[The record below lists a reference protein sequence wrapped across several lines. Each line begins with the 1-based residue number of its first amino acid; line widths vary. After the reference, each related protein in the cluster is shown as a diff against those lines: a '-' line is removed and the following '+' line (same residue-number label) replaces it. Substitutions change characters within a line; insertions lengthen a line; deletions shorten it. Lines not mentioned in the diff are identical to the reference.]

1 MTRYRLLLLT
11 AAAMLATACAQ
22 APTAPAAPGKAR
34 FDGGN
39 TTGGGGAVPTDS
51 ANSASRGG
59 NSLGSGN

>member
-11 AAAMLATACAQ
+11 AAAALVAACAQ
-22 APTAPAAPGKAR
+22 APTAPASPAKPR

-39 TTGGGGAVPTDS
+39 TMGGGGAVPTDS
-51 ANSASRGG
+51 NSTYRGG